1 MGLRRDEVMQE
12 RKIMESVRM
21 VTTVE
26 VEES

>member
-12 RKIMESVRM
+12 RKIMERVRM
-21 VTTVE
+21 VMTVE